1 MIISSIYN
9 KGQLNNIINY
19 LDGAILMAPRF
30 AINYG
35 DINLDEEIELL
46 KKHNKMIIIGM
57 DKIFTESELKDAV
70 GILNNYINDKDIY
83 FYVSDL
89 GLIYFAMENHI
100 QNRFIYDPKT
110 MITNYNDAKIY
121 SSFNINALGLSS
133 EITLEDIVKI
143 KEENEFNY
151 LYLVFGKRIMFYAK
165 RKILD
170 IYKRKL
176 DIKNSDNPLYIT
188 EFDKNNR
195 YPLIENQNGVA
206 IYRDYFIS
214 LNKEISKI
222 KDIKYLY
229 LDSFDIDSNLYLDVI
244 KGYFKYLNSEISNDE
259 LNNIIRNLDINI
271 KDGFLYQDT
280 IYQKEEIED
289 GKN

>member
-151 LYLVFGKRIMFYAK
+151 LYLVFGKRIMFYSK